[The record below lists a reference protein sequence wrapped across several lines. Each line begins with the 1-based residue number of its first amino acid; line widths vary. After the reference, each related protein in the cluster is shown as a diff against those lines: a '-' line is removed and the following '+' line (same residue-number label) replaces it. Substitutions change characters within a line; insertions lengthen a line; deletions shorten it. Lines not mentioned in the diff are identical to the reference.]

1 MVVLRTTH
9 KSETRDALYRDLV
22 REHGS
27 RIWRM
32 AYRLTGDR
40 DDAEDLTQ
48 ETYCEAWRC
57 IGKLRAPEAGS
68 RWLLA
73 ILRHRAAHRLRR
85 ARSRPSVERTLDE
98 RVDTA
103 GQDEPALD
111 ALARQ
116 DDIQNA
122 LDRLAPERR
131 ETFLLVFLEGWT
143 CRETAE
149 HLDIPLGTV
158 LSRIHRSRLELRR
171 WLGGTYGGAEN
182 GTSDSQR
189 GMA

>member
-1 MVVLRTTH
+1 MVAL
-9 KSETRDALYRDLV
+9 KSTRKPDARDALYRDLV

-40 DDAEDLTQ
+40 DDAEDLAQ

-85 ARSRPSVERTLDE
+85 ARSRPSVERALDE
-98 RVDTA
+98 RVDA
-103 GQDEPALD
+103 VGQDELALD
-111 ALARQ
+111 ALARK
-116 DDIQNA
+116 DDIQIA
-122 LDRLAPERR
+122 LDGLDPERR

-149 HLDIPLGTV
+149 RLDIPLGTV
-158 LSRIHRSRLELRR
+158 LSRIHRTRLELRR
-171 WLGGTYGGAEN
+171 RLGRTYGAAGN
-182 GTSDSQR
+182 GSSDPQR